1 MVASVNLLPG
11 SARHGDRRRAN
22 AKQRVFLAILI
33 ISGIVGAGA
42 VVELLAGRTSNTRS
56 E

>member
-1 MVASVNLLPG
+1 MTPRVNLVPG
-11 SARHGDRRRAN
+11 SARHVEHRRGK
-22 AKQRVFLAILI
+22 AKQRVFLAILL

-42 VVELLAGRTSNTRS
+42 AVELLAGPKVKHP

>member
-1 MVASVNLLPG
+1 MGPSVNLVPG
-11 SARHGDRRRAN
+11 SARHSEHRRAS
-22 AKQRVFLAILI
+22 AKQRVFLALLI

-42 VVELLAGRTSNTRS
+42 VVELLAGPNVKHP